1 MTTRFLAPLTIGFLL
16 SSCGESRNRQRSEV
30 RQVFQ
35 KFSEAFFARDG
46 RTASRHLSQQT
57 FAYYDRVIPLARNE
71 DDVGLS
77 ALPPLELFSCLALR
91 HRYSPEEL
99 MGPDSRNLV
108 LDAFDRM
115 VFPAGAPHFLDIGE
129 IRITSPGVEATAP
142 VFLPPGEWHEDILV
156 TFNRENG
163 EWKMDLTSVF
173 EALSGKI
180 EPHLR
185 DPSSSRAE
193 RALHYLRIHENE
205 QIGSE
210 LLRPRN

>member
-1 MTTRFLAPLTIGFLL
+1 MTARFLASLAIAFLL
-16 SSCGESRNRQRSEV
+16 SSCGDSRNRQRSEI

-35 KFSEAFFARDG
+35 EFSDAFFARDG
-46 RTASRHLSQQT
+46 ETAARYLSQRT

-71 DDVGLS
+71 DGAGLS
-77 ALPPLELFSCLALR
+77 ALPPLDLFSCLTLR
-91 HRYSPEEL
+91 YRYSPEEL
-99 MGPDSRNLV
+99 SKLDSRKLV
-108 LDAFDRM
+108 LDSFNRM
-115 VFPAGAPHFLDIGE
+115 VFPAGAPHFLDIGK
-129 IRITSPGVEATAP
+129 IKITTPGVKAIAS

-156 TFNRENG
+156 TFSREDG

-173 EALSGKI
+173 EALSGKT

-193 RALHYLRIHENE
+193 RALHYLQIHENE